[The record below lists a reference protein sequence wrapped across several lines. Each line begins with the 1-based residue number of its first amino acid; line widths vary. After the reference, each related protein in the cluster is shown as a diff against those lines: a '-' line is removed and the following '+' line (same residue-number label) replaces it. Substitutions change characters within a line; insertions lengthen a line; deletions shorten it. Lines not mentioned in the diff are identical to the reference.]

1 MKSRVI
7 TALFFTCCACATHTQ
22 ARTVFASPKGK
33 KCHTDYCRQSGDPAA
48 VAFAW
53 GGTEQQAAPA
63 VCMPDEWQK
72 KKIAPG
78 NGTTKIGIPFECN
91 SVISNK
97 KYYQR
102 Q

>member
-48 VAFAW
+48 VTFAW
-53 GGTEQQAAPA
+53 GVLNSKLPLRCACQTNGRR
-63 VCMPDEWQK
+63 K
-72 KKIAPG
+72 K
-78 NGTTKIGIPFECN
+78 
-91 SVISNK
+91 
-97 KYYQR
+97 
-102 Q
+102 